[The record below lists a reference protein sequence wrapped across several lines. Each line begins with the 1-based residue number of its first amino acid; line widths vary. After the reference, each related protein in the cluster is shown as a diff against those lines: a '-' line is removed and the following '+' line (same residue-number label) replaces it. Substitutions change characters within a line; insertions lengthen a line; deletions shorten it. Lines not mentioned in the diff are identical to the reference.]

1 MEPRFEFA
9 VSPERFPINTRLTL
23 PAAWVSI
30 RKNGI
35 EFRSASAI
43 TLWTEMTIGLESC
56 GDRRL
61 ECDGVVVACRG
72 SRQNGYLVS
81 LLFTSLSRQSQAAL
95 NSLGV
100 R

>member
-1 MEPRFEFA
+1 MEPRFEFTVPTA
-9 VSPERFPINTRLTL
+9 RLPVNTRLTL
-23 PAAWVSI
+23 PAAWVSL

-43 TLWTEMTIGLESC
+43 ELWTEMTIGLESP

-61 ECDGVVVACRG
+61 ECGGVVVACRG
-72 SRQNGYLVS
+72 SRQTGYLVS